1 MSDFFADDL
10 DSNVFSI
17 NKVFVSN
24 QGQALLFY
32 LEEASYLVL
41 LHKGPVYRTVHI
53 SGRGVLTAGPGHLGQ
68 ISQTVPPSSGDDVA
82 FSPTGTLSPVLSE
95 VVKNRAIMG

>member
-10 DSNVFSI
+10 DRNVLSI

-32 LEEASYLVL
+32 LEKVSYLVL

-53 SGRGVLTAGPGHLGQ
+53 SGR
-68 ISQTVPPSSGDDVA
+68 
-82 FSPTGTLSPVLSE
+82 E
-95 VVKNRAIMG
+95 VVDSRTWAPGADLTDCAAILR